1 MSSPLRVDY
10 AALDRTQFKVVEEGG
25 EILVIP
31 LKDKFRWDDHELH
44 LRSLVLDANG
54 HVVSAGL
61 PKFFN
66 IGEHPDHD
74 REFAEAMARGVVE
87 FPEKLDGSL
96 IVADRAAGVA
106 RMRTRG
112 RRVLGEFGPEVEP
125 LVAQRYPRLM
135 EFLRDDPLL
144 DRHSLVFEFVSP
156 VRSVV
161 LRYDEA
167 RLYLLGYVA
176 KNSVTPHWDAATL
189 GRIARDT
196 GVETAPVH
204 ALAADLDG
212 ALAQVR
218 SWKGREGVVA
228 RFHNVHGVPRLMK
241 IKAADYLRLH
251 AYRSRLGGRGALKV
265 AWLLDLRDDAQLL
278 PALARYGLDWEAAE
292 FARAE
297 VSPYITRRREAFARF
312 DAFREIVAP
321 WMGVRDRGDKRTF
334 VERVRTFMAADQVF
348 ADRHWFTV
356 AMKLFDAADDGEALL
371 VLDAAVLGEAPTT
384 LRLWRNDADAEIR
397 AILTAPVR
405 DDT

>member
-1 MSSPLRVDY
+1 MSLSLRIDY
-10 AALDRTQFKVVEEGG
+10 ATLDRTQFKVVEEGG

-31 LKDKFRWDDHELH
+31 LKDKYRWDDNELH

-74 REFAEAMARGVVE
+74 REFTEAMARGAVE

-106 RMRTRG
+106 RLRTRG
-112 RRVLGEFGPEVEP
+112 RRVLGEFAREVES
-125 LVAQRYPRLM
+125 LVEQRYPRLS
-135 EFLRDDPLL
+135 EFLRDDSLL
-144 DRHSLVFEFVSP
+144 ENHSLVFEFVSP
-156 VRSVV
+156 ARSVV

-176 KNSVTPHWDAATL
+176 KHSVTPHWDAATL
-189 GRIARDT
+189 DRVARST
-196 GVETAPVH
+196 GVEAAPVH

-218 SWKGREGVVA
+218 AWKGREGVVA
-228 RFHNVHGVPRLMK
+228 RFHNAHGVPRLIK

-251 AYRSRLGGRGALKV
+251 AYRSRLGGKGALKV
-265 AWLLDLRDDAQLL
+265 AWLLDMRDDAELL
-278 PALARYGLDWEAAE
+278 PSLARYGLDWEAAE

-297 VSPYITRRREAFARF
+297 VLPYIARRREAFERF
-312 DAFREIVAP
+312 DSFRAVITP
-321 WMGVRDRGDKRTF
+321 WMGARDRNDKRAYI
-334 VERVRTFMAADQVF
+334 EQVRAFMAAEQTF

-356 AMKLFDAADDGEALL
+356 ATKLFDAPEDEARL
-371 VLDAAVLGEAPTT
+371 VVDAAVLDEAPTT
-384 LRLWRNDADAEIR
+384 LRLWRKDADAEIR

>member
-1 MSSPLRVDY
+1 MTSPLRIAY
-10 AALDRTQFKVVEEGG
+10 STLDRTQFKVVQEGA

-31 LKDKFRWDDHELH
+31 LKDKYRWADDELH

-54 HVVSAGL
+54 HIVSAGL

-66 IGEHPDHD
+66 IGEHPEHD
-74 REFAEAMARGVVE
+74 REFAEAMARGAVE

-96 IVADRAAGVA
+96 IVADRTGGVA

-112 RRVLGEFGPEVEP
+112 RRILGEFAAEVEP
-125 LVAQRYPRLM
+125 LVEQRYPRLLD
-135 EFLRDDPLL
+135 FLREDPLL
-144 DRHSLVFEFVSP
+144 DAHSLVFEFVSP

-161 LRYDEA
+161 LRYDEP

-189 GRIARDT
+189 DRIARET
-196 GVETAPVH
+196 GIEAAPVH
-204 ALAADLDG
+204 ALAGDLDG

-218 SWKGREGVVA
+218 AWKGREGVVA
-228 RFHNVHGVPRLMK
+228 RFHNAHGMPRLLK

-251 AYRSRLGGRGALKV
+251 AYRSRLGGKGALKV
-265 AWLLDLRDDAQLL
+265 AWLLDMRDDTELL

-297 VSPYITRRREAFARF
+297 VSPYLARRREAFARF
-312 DAFREIVAP
+312 DEFRQVLAP
-321 WMGVRDRGDKRTF
+321 WMGARDRNDKRMY
-334 VERVRTFMAADQVF
+334 VERVRAFMAANQAF
-348 ADRHWFTV
+348 AEKYWFTI
-356 AMKLFDAADDGEALL
+356 ATKLFDGAEDEARL
-371 VLDAAVLGEAPTT
+371 VLDAAVLDESPAT
-384 LRLWRNDADAEIR
+384 LRLWRKDADAEIR

>member
-1 MSSPLRVDY
+1 
-10 AALDRTQFKVVEEGG
+10 
-25 EILVIP
+25 
-31 LKDKFRWDDHELH
+31 
-44 LRSLVLDANG
+44 
-54 HVVSAGL
+54 
-61 PKFFN
+61 
-66 IGEHPDHD
+66 
-74 REFAEAMARGVVE
+74 
-87 FPEKLDGSL
+87 
-96 IVADRAAGVA
+96 
-106 RMRTRG
+106 
-112 RRVLGEFGPEVEP
+112 
-125 LVAQRYPRLM
+125 
-135 EFLRDDPLL
+135 
-144 DRHSLVFEFVSP
+144 
-156 VRSVV
+156 
-161 LRYDEA
+161 
-167 RLYLLGYVA
+167 
-176 KNSVTPHWDAATL
+176 
-189 GRIARDT
+189 
-196 GVETAPVH
+196 
-204 ALAADLDG
+204 
-212 ALAQVR
+212 
-218 SWKGREGVVA
+218 
-228 RFHNVHGVPRLMK
+228 MK